1 MSIIKKKHA
10 ETWLKYNTSLT
21 ILNKF
26 VVCYPQ
32 NYISFSIKLEV
43 KIIAWF

>member
-1 MSIIKKKHA
+1 MSIIKNKRV
-10 ETWLKYNTSLT
+10 ETWLKYNKSLT
-21 ILNKF
+21 ILNKS

-43 KIIAWF
+43 KIKVLA